1 MIAARHLLFK
11 VCKTPKQF
19 TSLLNRSVNKISQLC
34 IIIYWVGRVVFKIIL
49 ADSKHVS
56 DGMAAMLENM
66 YFKIEIVVVGCY
78 IIFVYMLGGSV
89 IDHIYEDAHSFIGLV
104 ENNDI

>member
-78 IIFVYMLGGSV
+78 IIFVYMLS
-89 IDHIYEDAHSFIGLV
+89 IDEWIGKKIGQRQRR
-104 ENNDI
+104 NR